1 MPVGISDFQFSRSWV
16 GILFVFFTINFLSC
30 VEITFLLGI
39 KVWPIYRKTFC
50 AIIYIYGHI
59 IRITPMKKNS
69 VLSFY
74 FK

>member
-1 MPVGISDFQFSRSWV
+1 MIFNFLGPGLEYCLLFLPGISFHVWRL
-16 GILFVFFTINFLSC
+16 I
-30 VEITFLLGI
+30 FLLGL
-39 KVWPIYRKTFC
+39 KLWPIYRKTVC
-50 AIIYIYGHI
+50 TIIYIYGHI